1 MYKTISIN
9 ISGIIFNVNED
20 AYEILKNYLDKLHS
34 HFNKTDEGK
43 EVYADI
49 ESRVAEIFS
58 EIITTNNQVITITD
72 VNNLIDTLG
81 KPEDFFDEEIH
92 EEEPTYN
99 QKYKKTKKKKRL
111 YRDTKENMIAG
122 VASGLSYYFGI
133 ERVIF
138 RIIFILL
145 FAFGGSGLWIYV
157 ILWIAIP
164 EARTRSQKLEMK
176 GEPIDISNIEKNI
189 KEEFENIKE
198 NIKKN
203 NYDTTIKNFFEK
215 IGLLITTIVTGIF
228 KAFGKVFGFIF
239 ILFSVAIL
247 SIIVGSFI
255 FDNTLIQ
262 INDYGITTFS
272 FTEVLKLFTNN
283 SNINYLI
290 FSILIIITI
299 PILSVL
305 YTGIKLLL
313 NIKTNNKTIPLI
325 GFIIW
330 IFGVVIF
337 TASTIDIGKNFTR
350 GKSIETST
358 TLNNNK
364 DIIYLVKNFVT
375 DSINGKNIIFS
386 DDDED
391 FLITKNSV
399 YISPN
404 FRIINTNSDSITVKI
419 KRKARGNNKN
429 SAAQNIDNIVYNWD
443 FKNDTLHFD
452 SHCFINNEYRGQE
465 VKITIYKPEYVTI
478 MGDDFDEFYW

>member
-58 EIITTNNQVITITD
+58 EIITTNNQVITIID
-72 VNNLIDTLG
+72 VNNLIETLG
-81 KPEDFFDEEIH
+81 KPEDFFEEEIH
-92 EEEPTYN
+92 EEEQAH
-99 QKYKKTKKKKRL
+99 QKYKKVKRKKRL

-138 RIIFILL
+138 RIVFILL
-145 FAFGGSGLWIYV
+145 FAFGGSGLWIYI

-176 GEPIDISNIEKNI
+176 GEPINISNIE
-189 KEEFENIKE
+189 ENIKNE
-198 NIKKN
+198 YEKVKTNIKNN

-215 IGLLITTIVTGIF
+215 TGHFITTIVSGIF
-228 KAFGKVFGFIF
+228 KAFGKVLGLAFIIFG
-239 ILFSVAIL
+239 VVIL
-247 SIIVGSFI
+247 SIIAGSYI

-272 FTEVLKLFTNN
+272 FTEALKLFTSE

-290 FSILIIITI
+290 FSLLIIITI

-305 YTGIKLLL
+305 YAGIKLLL
-313 NIKTNNKTIPLI
+313 NIKTSNKIIPLI

-330 IFGVVIF
+330 IFGIVIF

-350 GKSIETST
+350 GKSIETKT
-358 TLNNNK
+358 ILTNNSDTIHFIK
-364 DIIYLVKNFVT
+364 TYVT
-375 DSINGKNIIFS
+375 DSINGKSIIFS
-386 DDDED
+386 DDDDD
-391 FLITKNSV
+391 FLITNNSV
-399 YISPN
+399 YISPSIK
-404 FRIINTNSDSITVKI
+404 IINHDSDSIIVKI
-419 KRKARGNNKN
+419 KRKSRGNNKN
-429 SAAQNIDNIVYNWD
+429 SASQNLEKIIYNWD
-443 FKNDTLHFD
+443 FNKDTLHFD
-452 SHCFINNEYRGQE
+452 SHYLINDEYRGQE
-465 VKITIYKPEYVTI
+465 IKIRIYKPENI
-478 MGDDFDEFYW
+478 MITGLDYDDFD